1 VPVGNGVFGFGNEEA
16 EPFEAFEIFADGVK
30 FFLGDVVFEL
40 GGDLRFG
47 LGGLLLLFN
56 GFNDS
61 LFGREKIEAGL
72 WGLR

>member
-1 VPVGNGVFGFGNEEA
+1 MA
-16 EPFEAFEIFADGVK
+16 LS
-30 FFLGDVVFEL
+30 FFWVMFVFEL

-61 LFGREKIEAGL
+61 LFGREKIEGGFVGAQVKGFQVFSTL
-72 WGLR
+72 DGGSK